1 MEHHHF
7 SRPKIME
14 PKRHAT
20 TREVSQTTED
30 HLDRGR
36 SWRTITW
43 NFGCATP
50 ACWNKLRCSGRTGVR
65 DRTGTKKMWGC
76 LKSMGTPPLLQWSR
90 TSISPVKVAFF
101 LCGGI
106 SSFRHTRKFPY
117 ILLAISFI
125 YCVTLC
131 NYIPLHPPNISMT
144 TVPINLDDWTSP
156 FFMVIGEMVISPLYT
171 IKSSMCLH
179 LYPFVLVQESWL
191 MW

>member
-1 MEHHHF
+1 MRRLAKCHR
-7 SRPKIME
+7 RPKITSTV
-14 PKRHAT
+14 A
-20 TREVSQTTED
+20 
-30 HLDRGR
+30 DRGEQLLGILAALR
-36 SWRTITW
+36 QRVGTSW
-43 NFGCATP
+43 GA
-50 ACWNKLRCSGRTGVR
+50 AGRTGVR